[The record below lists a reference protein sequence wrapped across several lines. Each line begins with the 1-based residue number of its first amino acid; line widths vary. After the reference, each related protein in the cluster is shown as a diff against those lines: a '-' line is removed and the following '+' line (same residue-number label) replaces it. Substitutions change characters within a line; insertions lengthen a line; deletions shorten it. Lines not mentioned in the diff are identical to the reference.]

1 MSRLERLGNTLRKRD
16 VYLILAIFNCFWV
29 MVVSIILMFRE
40 GTVNDIIVTAWFTLW
55 AVELYALALIKK
67 SERIKQNDNEREID
81 GDSEESD

>member
-1 MSRLERLGNTLRKRD
+1 
-16 VYLILAIFNCFWV
+16 

-55 AVELYALALIKK
+55 AVELYALASIKK

>member
-1 MSRLERLGNTLRKRD
+1 
-16 VYLILAIFNCFWV
+16 

-67 SERIKQNDNEREID
+67 SEGIKQNDNEREID

>member
-16 VYLILAIFNCFWV
+16 AYLILAIFNCFWV

-55 AVELYALALIKK
+55 AVELYALASIKK

>member
-1 MSRLERLGNTLRKRD
+1 
-16 VYLILAIFNCFWV
+16 